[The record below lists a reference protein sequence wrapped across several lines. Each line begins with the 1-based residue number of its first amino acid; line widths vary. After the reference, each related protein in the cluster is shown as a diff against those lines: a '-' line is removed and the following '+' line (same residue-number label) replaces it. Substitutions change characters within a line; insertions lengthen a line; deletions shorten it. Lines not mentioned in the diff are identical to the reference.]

1 MLPRMELSHDEAL
14 RIIETIRRAI
24 EESGAGGAAVA
35 VADPHGELV
44 AFLRTDGCRPSAITL
59 AMNKAYTAAREH
71 IETADLGPIMAA
83 KGFPLTNFG
92 DLRFLSF
99 PGGVPIVVV
108 LRGPRPEPSVL
119 PPAGLAPAWPAAQ
132 RAAQRRHLTMQISS
146 LY

>member
-1 MLPRMELSHDEAL
+1 VRPSLELSHDDAL
-14 RIIETIRRAI
+14 RIIEAIRRAI
-24 EESGAGGAAVA
+24 EETGGGGAAVA

-71 IETADLGPIMAA
+71 VETADLGPIMAA

-99 PGGVPIVVV
+99 PGGVPIVVGGEV
-108 LRGPRPEPSVL
+108 VGAVAVSGL
-119 PPAGLAPAWPAAQ
+119 PDQADIDLARLGA
-132 RAAQRRHLTMQISS
+132 RVITG
-146 LY
+146 

>member
-1 MLPRMELSHDEAL
+1 MHPRLELSHEEAL
-14 RIIETIRRAI
+14 RIIEVIRRAI
-24 EESGAGGAAVA
+24 EESGGGGAAVA

-71 IETADLGPIMAA
+71 VETADLGPMMAA

-99 PGGVPIVVV
+99 PGGVPVVV
-108 LRGPRPEPSVL
+108 GGEVVGAVAVSGL
-119 PPAGLAPAWPAAQ
+119 PDQADIDLARLGA
-132 RAAQRRHLTMQISS
+132 RVITG
-146 LY
+146 